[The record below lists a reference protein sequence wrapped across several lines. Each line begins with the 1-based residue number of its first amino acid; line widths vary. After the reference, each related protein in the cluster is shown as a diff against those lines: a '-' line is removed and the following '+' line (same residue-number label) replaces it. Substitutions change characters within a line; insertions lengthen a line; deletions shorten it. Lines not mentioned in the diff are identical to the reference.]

1 MIIGGH
7 FRDFASIHHFHPKA
21 ASFGFYSSRCK
32 STSGF
37 LKCPAFIIAV
47 HSSSRDERHVSPLK
61 HQQKTVRALQNIEPC
76 RTVILRDLWSK
87 PKPLI
92 TSMVSLSAILYVLPL
107 LSQVND
113 TTQPR
118 YQEPD

>member
-1 MIIGGH
+1 MPSLH
-7 FRDFASIHHFHPKA
+7 RF
-21 ASFGFYSSRCK
+21 
-32 STSGF
+32 
-37 LKCPAFIIAV
+37 V
-47 HSSSRDERHVSPLK
+47 HRLETNAMFPHMK
-61 HQQKTVRALQNIEPC
+61 HQQKTARALQDIEPC

-92 TSMVSLSAILYVLPL
+92 TSMVSLSGILYVLPL